1 MRLLRRAAVACSSE
15 VRLQTVVPYLST
27 LINHP
32 SIVIRWDAVGQRCCC
47 AFSYAAEAGFG
58 GHNRC
63 KSSRYCMSCCACC
76 T

>member
-32 SIVIRWDAVGQRCCC
+32 SIVIRWG
-47 AFSYAAEAGFG
+47 AANVAAPDG
-58 GHNRC
+58 C
-63 KSSRYCMSCCACC
+63 L
-76 T
+76 